1 MFDLDA
7 CVAFITNRAAK
18 KMADEFNNRLM
29 EQGITRVQWI
39 ALYYLGKYDKI
50 SQKELGELMDIKES
64 TVARLIDRM
73 EKEDY
78 VYRTKDEEDRRVTLI
93 LLTEKGQKYREKL
106 LPEGQKMADVF
117 TKGISEGE
125 LNTFMNVLEKMLL
138 NIDQELWKYSWTFP

>member
-1 MFDLDA
+1 MFILFDLDA
-7 CVAFITNRAAK
+7 CVAFITNKAAK

-29 EQGITRVQWI
+29 ELGITRVQWI
-39 ALYYLGKYDKI
+39 ALYYLGKHNGI

-78 VYRTKDEEDRRVTLI
+78 VYRAKDENDRRITLI
-93 LLTEKGQKYREKL
+93 SLTEKGQKYREEF

-117 TKGISEGE
+117 TDGISEDE
-125 LNTFMNVLEKMLL
+125 INTFMKVLEKILL
-138 NIDQELWKYSWTFP
+138 NIGQEL